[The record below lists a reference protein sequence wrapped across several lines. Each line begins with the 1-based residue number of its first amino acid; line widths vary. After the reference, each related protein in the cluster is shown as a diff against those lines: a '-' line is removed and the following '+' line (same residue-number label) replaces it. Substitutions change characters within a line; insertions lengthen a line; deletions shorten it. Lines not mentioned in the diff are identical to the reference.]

1 MIQVVHVL
9 RFGFFFVFFLESNL
23 ESILLNILPLIKHS
37 ISAGMPEGEIQL
49 QTL

>member
-9 RFGFFFVFFLESNL
+9 RFGFFFFFLESNL
-23 ESILLNILPLIKHS
+23 ESILLNILLLIKHS